1 MLSRALQALAVAI
14 LVGGCA
20 SIVGGQNQ
28 SVSVVTPHC
37 PGAACRISN
46 DKGRWYVAATPAS
59 VGVNR
64 SFADLV
70 VTCSK
75 GSFPPLTQT
84 FRSST
89 KGLAFGNILLG
100 GVIGAGVDVV
110 NGAAYDYPVE
120 LSVPLDCRPVDGAP
134 PRLGCRVQD
143 VAEIEG
149 GIAGLP
155 SQNGVL
161 VTWIDEG
168 GLAEVAGL
176 RVGDVLLEFNG
187 QAIRDS
193 GLLRQMLA
201 KHDRLQ
207 VFRVRYF
214 RGGVFGDAVF
224 TAKGGGL

>member
-1 MLSRALQALAVAI
+1 M
-14 LVGGCA
+14 
-20 SIVGGQNQ
+20 
-28 SVSVVTPHC
+28 
-37 PGAACRISN
+37 
-46 DKGRWYVAATPAS
+46 
-59 VGVNR
+59 
-64 SFADLV
+64 
-70 VTCSK
+70 
-75 GSFPPLTQT
+75 
-84 FRSST
+84 
-89 KGLAFGNILLG
+89 
-100 GVIGAGVDVV
+100 
-110 NGAAYDYPVE
+110 
-120 LSVPLDCRPVDGAP
+120 DGAP

>member
-1 MLSRALQALAVAI
+1 MLDRILQALALVT

-28 SVSVVTPHC
+28 SISVVTPDC

-46 DKGRWYVAATPAS
+46 DKGKWYVAATPAS

-70 VTCSK
+70 VSCSK
-75 GSFPPLTQT
+75 GSSPPVTQAFP
-84 FRSST
+84 SST

-110 NGAAYDYPVE
+110 NGAAYDYPIEV
-120 LSVPLDCRPVDGAP
+120 SVPLDCRPVDGAP
-134 PRLGCRVQD
+134 LRLGCRVQD
-143 VAEIEG
+143 VAEIAG
-149 GIAGLP
+149 GIAGL
-155 SQNGVL
+155 SSHQGVL
-161 VTWIDEG
+161 VTWIDTG
-168 GLAEVAGL
+168 GLAEAAGL

-193 GLLRQMLA
+193 GLLRQMLVT
-201 KHDRLQ
+201 HDRLQ
-207 VFRVRYF
+207 LFRVRYF
-214 RGGVFGDAVF
+214 RSGVFGDAVF

>member
-1 MLSRALQALAVAI
+1 MLDRILQALAVAS

-28 SVSVVTPHC
+28 SISVVTPDC

-59 VGVNR
+59 IGVNR

-70 VTCSK
+70 VNCSK
-75 GSFPPLTQT
+75 GSAPPVTQAFP
-84 FRSST
+84 SST
-89 KGLAFGNILLG
+89 KGLAYGNILLG

-110 NGAAYDYPVE
+110 NGAAYDYPIEV
-120 LSVPLDCRPVDGAP
+120 SVPLDCRPVDGVP
-134 PRLGCRVQD
+134 LRLGCRVQD
-143 VAEIEG
+143 VAEIAG
-149 GIAGLP
+149 GIAGL
-155 SQNGVL
+155 SSHQGVL
-161 VTWIDEG
+161 VTWIDTG
-168 GLAEVAGL
+168 GLADVAGL

-187 QAIRDS
+187 QVIRDS

-201 KHDRLQ
+201 THDRLQ

-214 RGGVFGDAVF
+214 RSGVFGDAVF